1 MISRKHRQQRRYS
14 EPDAGGETSIINNG
28 ANLVKSSSQY
38 GAGRFDE
45 KMDQNMT
52 KTIVAKNHYKQ
63 SKLPRWLIGRQNNPE
78 LNFLLD
84 QHFNTLYTSTP
95 PGSDKNK
102 QYHFMLQFNLKS
114 EHKRT
119 INLYCHSTIVRHLNI
134 EDTHIKSP
142 YMNLEK
148 ADREVWHAI
157 LKSHLQK
164 TIRRGLTKQALATT
178 ELMLQECPL
187 KLIRRLPII
196 VIEDVTLN
204 THFSTLVWLM
214 IYMSDRIRSDTTRYH
229 IPTKIRNL
237 IMSQV
242 AHLCREK
249 YYDKI
254 TYQPDYQVALQKI
267 NTKLFGVEE
276 YMGSN
281 VIWNQIISLQLRK
294 LYGGMNGD
302 MVMIDQ
308 YCLVWFER
316 VGRDKNEGGS
326 IMKTPVLYEYDGV
339 YELTKENFI
348 LDAIDFH
355 PCPWILG
362 DLRRSCGMEFDEIKE
377 SMWNNYSSFNFRS
390 DNESGESS
398 SSETPKYRDK
408 WMEMAQGILNK
419 YIL

>member
-14 EPDAGGETSIINNG
+14 EPEVGESSINNG

-102 QYHFMLQFNLKS
+102 QYHFMFQFNLK
-114 EHKRT
+114 EQKRT
-119 INLYCHSTIVRHLNI
+119 INLYCHSTIVCHLNI

-142 YMNLEK
+142 YMNLDE

-178 ELMLQECPL
+178 ELMLQECPV

-249 YYDKI
+249 HYDKI
-254 TYQPDYQVALQKI
+254 TYLPDYQLALQEI
-267 NTKLFGVEE
+267 NSKLFGVGENNDSV
-276 YMGSN
+276 MN
-281 VIWNQIISLQLRK
+281 VIWSQIISLQLRK

-316 VGRDKNEGGS
+316 GGRDEGGS
-326 IMKTPVLYEYDGV
+326 VMKTPMLYEYDDV
-339 YELTKENFI
+339 YELTKDNFI

-362 DLRRSCGMEFDEIKE
+362 DLRRSCNMEFDEIKE

-398 SSETPKYRDK
+398 SETPKYREK
-408 WMEMAQGILNK
+408 WMEMAQEILNK
-419 YIL
+419 YIS